1 MSFPT
6 LPVQQPE
13 APVEPE
19 TFWQWLYS
27 MCSEPGVIEI
37 LLCTVIVVTIVF
49 IWWRLAGLIKNA
61 GAREALS
68 DYLLGVEQ
76 ALQGNL
82 AGAEKR
88 LSKVLQQDPE
98 NHYARLL
105 LGKVL
110 SELGQAE
117 QAHQQHLYLQR
128 AFEVESGENDLML
141 AQSLLGAGLPI
152 EAAEVAERAL
162 ERMPQNVLG
171 WQFVYRARLQNGDH
185 EAAVRSGKKLLSL
198 LRNGPER
205 DKLRADLARTV
216 AEVGTLRWL
225 QGDTRLALQ
234 SAKEAEGLDAS
245 LQRLPLLSARLQAHE
260 QGVEAMARQL
270 SLASPETGAA
280 VGAEAGALVVGGK
293 SEPSG
298 DREVAVLAQ
307 GDGSAAKLPM
317 ATFAGLLEPSRWSCQ
332 ACRGPLERDVAQCPR
347 CGACDPAVLVEPN
360 LVETIDSPTE
370 AMDRIDVN
378 DAHVQRLVRSLGDEG
393 SEAHGDAHR
402 ELMHLGERAVD
413 ELLRTAWKASG
424 RIHDD
429 AIMILREMGPTIA
442 PALFRASD
450 AIGKQRLLAVG
461 SGPEAIVGRI
471 VQSYDREAL
480 PHMQALFASSRPDHR
495 RILIDYFLGLGDVV
509 AFQSVLERFPPME
522 ILHGLNHAEPEVLTR
537 FLGAIPR
544 GHFLADSLLLEQTF
558 YRDDA
563 LLAAVRDSDDPEVLV
578 QVMLARG
585 PTRSLTTGLIEG
597 VADDRLAA
605 TSQRVLEELGAPVL
619 EHVLAAFADPDSTE
633 QVQKRLARVLVR
645 GGAEAAAHIAG
656 GFGPEPTMLD
666 DRLRE
671 LLVIIGDLAV
681 EPMSAAYER
690 SGWLEKV
697 TAGLIRRLNN
707 RRVQI
712 ARALGDLG
720 TKPAHKALK
729 LLHKREKDDNLRLH
743 LQRALHGQ
751 GEVDG

>member
-1 MSFPT
+1 MFS
-6 LPVQQPE
+6 LVQQQPGNPLPAADTE
-13 APVEPE
+13 SE

-27 MCSEPGVIEI
+27 VCSEPGVIEI
-37 LLCTVIVVTIVF
+37 LLSVVIVVTVVF
-49 IWWRLAGLIKNA
+49 VWWRLAALVKNA
-61 GAREALS
+61 RAREALS

-76 ALQGNL
+76 AMQGNL
-82 AGAEKR
+82 AGAQKR
-88 LSKVLQQDPE
+88 LSRVLEQDPE

-162 ERMPQNVLG
+162 TRMPQNATG
-171 WQFVYRARLQNGDH
+171 WEFVYRARLQNGDH
-185 EAAVRSGKKLLSL
+185 EAAVRAGKKLLPL
-198 LRNGPER
+198 LSSSAEK
-205 DKLRADLARTV
+205 DALRADLARTV
-216 AEVGTLRWL
+216 AEVGTLKWQ
-225 QGDTRLALQ
+225 QGDARQALQ
-234 SAKEAEGLDAS
+234 AAKEAEALDAS
-245 LQRLPLLSARLQAHE
+245 VQHLPLLSARLQAQDE
-260 QGVEAMARQL
+260 GIEATARQL
-270 SLASPETGAA
+270 SLAAATGPSKD
-280 VGAEAGALVVGGK
+280 GALVVADNKAEIAVGQGG
-293 SEPSG
+293 G
-298 DREVAVLAQ
+298 AQ
-307 GDGSAAKLPM
+307 LPM
-317 ATFAGLLEPSRWSCQ
+317 ATFAGLLEPSRYSCK
-332 ACRGPLERDVAQCPR
+332 ACHAPLDRDVAQCPR
-347 CGACDPAVLVEPN
+347 CGASQPATLVEPN
-360 LVETIDSPTE
+360 LVESIESPTE

-378 DAHVQRLVRSLGDEG
+378 DAHVQRLVRELGNGDNAAHDE
-393 SEAHGDAHR
+393 
-402 ELMHLGERAVD
+402 LIHLGERAVD
-413 ELLRTAWKASG
+413 ALLHTAWKGSG
-424 RIHDD
+424 RVRDD
-429 AIMILREMGPTIA
+429 AIAVLREMGPEIA
-442 PALFRASD
+442 SALFRASD
-450 AIGKQRLLAVG
+450 AIGKQRLIAVG
-461 SGPEAIVGRI
+461 TGPEAIVGRI
-471 VQSYDREAL
+471 VQSYDSDAL

-522 ILHGLNHAEPEVLTR
+522 ILHRLNHAEPAVLIR

-544 GHFLADSLLLEQTF
+544 GHFLVDSLLLEHTF

-563 LLAAVRDSDDPEVLV
+563 LLAAVPDAEDPEVLV

-597 VADDRLAA
+597 VGDDRLAA
-605 TSQRVLEELGAPVL
+605 TSQRVLEELGKQVL
-619 EHVLAAFADPDSTE
+619 EHVLAAFADPDSSE

-645 GGAEAAAHIAG
+645 GGAEAAGQVAD
-656 GFGPEPTMLD
+656 GFGPEPTLLD

-671 LLVIIGDLAV
+671 LLVIIGDPAV
-681 EPMSAAYER
+681 EPMCAAYER

-697 TAGLIRRLNN
+697 TGGLLRRLNN

-720 TKPAHKALK
+720 TKPAFKALK

-743 LQRALHGQ
+743 LQRAMHGQ
-751 GEVDG
+751 GDVDG